1 MTFLDFI
8 IQFPTEKSIIDY
20 FVEVRFPKQPYCI
33 HCGSVKVYR
42 KNGNSQSRFFHC
54 NDCSTEFSI
63 FHGTIFYN
71 SQTDL
76 RKWFFAINTILL
88 AKKGIS
94 ALQLQREIG
103 CTYKTVWRMLNR
115 IRMAM
120 GNEKDKKLFEA
131 IVEIDETYVGGKP
144 KKTNKFADN
153 KQNNRGRGTSK
164 TPVIGI
170 KDRTTK
176 GVYAK
181 VALPNKEGKKLSGKQ
196 LLGVLLECC
205 NPTATVMTDEFRSYG
220 ILDRKDSQFQRFV
233 INHKENYV
241 NGNIHTNGIE
251 GFWSLFKRGFYGTY
265 HKMSV
270 KHMQNY
276 LNEFC
281 FRQNNLYNDG
291 DLFELLVRQC
301 VIAA

>member
-20 FVEVRFPKQPYCI
+20 FVAIRFPKQPYCI
-33 HCGSVKVYR
+33 HCGSDKVYR

-54 NDCSTEFSI
+54 NDCKTEFSI

-76 RKWFFAINTILL
+76 RKCYFAINTILL

-115 IRMAM
+115 IRTAM

-153 KQNNRGRGTSK
+153 KKNKRGRGTSK
-164 TPVIGI
+164 TPIIGI

-181 VALPNKEGKKLSGKQ
+181 VALPNNNYRLYRRELTLPLHIPY
-196 LLGVLLECC
+196 LLQV
-205 NPTATVMTDEFRSYG
+205 
-220 ILDRKDSQFQRFV
+220 FV
-233 INHKENYV
+233 
-241 NGNIHTNGIE
+241 
-251 GFWSLFKRGFYGTY
+251 FS
-265 HKMSV
+265 
-270 KHMQNY
+270 
-276 LNEFC
+276 
-281 FRQNNLYNDG
+281 LYNQRTIQH
-291 DLFELLVRQC
+291 LQLYT
-301 VIAA
+301 